1 MKVRYQGRHTGGVDI
16 VGVDHL
22 VMVGDVVDVPDD
34 VAALLLLQGDQ
45 WASVVE
51 EKPQKISKAVK
62 AEED

>member
-16 VGVDHL
+16 VGVDRL
-22 VMVGDVVDVPDD
+22 VMVGDVVDVPDE

-45 WASVVE
+45 WASVE
-51 EKPQKISKAVK
+51 EAKPVKTKAVK